1 MDGINSRM
9 EGTEER
15 ISEFKD
21 KTIEITQSKQQTQKG
36 TPHNDKKVNS
46 PRRYRNP
53 NTYAANKKVP
63 STSEGK
69 TD

>member
-1 MDGINSRM
+1 MKIVINEVKKNSIHGLNSRL

-36 TPHNDKKVNS
+36 TPHDDK
-46 PRRYRNP
+46 R
-53 NTYAANKKVP
+53 
-63 STSEGK
+63 
-69 TD
+69 

>member
-1 MDGINSRM
+1 MTTNFQNSMDGINSRM

-36 TPHNDKKVNS
+36 TPHDDK
-46 PRRYRNP
+46 R
-53 NTYAANKKVP
+53 
-63 STSEGK
+63 
-69 TD
+69 